1 MANDISG
8 GSVVGKLRFSIDKK
22 SWDNLALF
30 QKKLTSIKR
39 QMSGLK
45 GTIKVNAVVNDI
57 KKVTKA
63 VERAQKATKGGVG
76 MEFGKAKGNDRTYA
90 SWWTDALKDKDR
102 AARAVGTVT
111 NEAEKRRYEVQ
122 KRWDKRRTTR
132 LQREENIKFRMR
144 GMSNTFSNRLGEGS
158 LKTMVPQAQGILA
171 STISQYRRGKIS
183 AAEFR
188 QQVSATTQSLVKQG
202 IVARNNAVSLR
213 SLRTDLV
220 QATAAYTAFSAG
232 VNIFNTGKELQS
244 MEAGMVMFAKDEAG
258 VRETM
263 SWLVGESERLGTNF
277 MVAAQEFTK
286 FGVVARNK
294 MSQKE
299 SRELFT
305 AFSEIATTQQM
316 DPQRFHRGM
325 NAIMQINGLPPQ

>member
-30 QKKLTSIKR
+30 QKKLTSVKR

-45 GTIKVNAVVNDI
+45 GAIKVQAVVKDI
-57 KKVTKA
+57 RRV
-63 VERAQKATKGGVG
+63 
-76 MEFGKAKGNDRTYA
+76 
-90 SWWTDALKDKDR
+90 TDATT
-102 AARAVGTVT
+102 AATQRTTRVV
-111 NEAEKRRYEVQ
+111 NEAEKRRFDIQ
-122 KRWDKRRTTR
+122 KRWDKRRTTS

-158 LKTMVPQAQGILA
+158 LKTMVPQAQGMLA

-202 IVARNNAVSLR
+202 IVARNNAISLR

-232 VNIFNTGKELQS
+232 VNVFNTGKELQS